1 MFDGIFQESSR
12 YLRIKDKES
21 MKIFSDLL
29 LKFEKPDW
37 SHNPEF
43 CVSDTILEARPDL
56 ILMFS
61 SDIMGDELASTFG
74 RQDTPS
80 VEQIVRAAIFKE
92 MRGMDYR
99 DLEFAQLDSRSC
111 AAFIK
116 LEDRDPFSF
125 QLFQKYISRIQPET
139 LHRVLVEINK
149 IAISEGLEDVK
160 SVSQDSTVV
169 KANIHYP
176 TNNSLVWDCIKT
188 STRLL
193 EQLKQEIDTLDF
205 IDYTKSAKKTFYEI
219 NVNRKNKDRYDL
231 FCKQLILFTKVINQT
246 SNAIKKKSTS
256 IIAWGIQEELTKLL
270 SLMVQ
275 VYNVAY
281 RKEINGEKV
290 PSEEKLFSIYEQHT
304 DIIVKGQREVLFG
317 HKVNLAAG
325 KSNLVLD
332 CQVLRG
338 NLSDKSLYQPTIDNV
353 IQNYKIIPRDSATDG
368 GYASLANRDHAQKA
382 GIANIVFNKVVGSM
396 QNIISSLNMET
407 RLKKWRSAMEAIISN
422 IKRGFNIRTCNWKG
436 WVHFQAKVIWSVLAY
451 NFRVMTALILDR
463 LKSDPLVS

>member
-1 MFDGIFQESSR
+1 
-12 YLRIKDKES
+12 
-21 MKIFSDLL
+21 MKIFNGLL

-37 SHNPEF
+37 SGNPEF
-43 CVSDTILEARPDL
+43 CVIDTILESRPDI
-56 ILMFS
+56 ILMLR
-61 SDIMGDELASTFG
+61 SDIIGDEKASTFG

-80 VEQIVRAAIFKE
+80 VEQIARAAIFKE

-99 DLEFAQLDSRSC
+99 ELEYAQSDSRIC
-111 AAFIK
+111 EAFIK
-116 LEDRDPFSF
+116 LEGRDPYSF
-125 QLFQKYISRIQPET
+125 QLFQKYSSRINPES
-139 LHRVLVEINK
+139 LHRLLVEINK

-169 KANIHYP
+169 KTNIHYP

-332 CQVLRG
+332 CQVLQG
-338 NLSDKSLYQPTIDNV
+338 NPADKSLYKQTIDRV
-353 IQNYKIIPRDSATDG
+353 IQNYEIVPRDSATDG
-368 GYASLANRDHAQKA
+368 GYACLANLEHAQKA
-382 GIANIVFNKVVGSM
+382 GVVNIVFNKVVGSM
-396 QNIISSLNMET
+396 QNIVSSLNMET
-407 RLKKWRSAMEAIISN
+407 RLKRWRSAMEAIISN
-422 IKRGFNIRTCNWKG
+422 IKRGFNIRTCSWKG
-436 WVHFQAKVIWSVLAY
+436 WIHFQAKVLWSVLAY

>member
-1 MFDGIFQESSR
+1 
-12 YLRIKDKES
+12 
-21 MKIFSDLL
+21 MKIFNGLL

-37 SHNPEF
+37 SGNPEF
-43 CVSDTILEARPDL
+43 CVIDTILESRPDI
-56 ILMFS
+56 ILMLR
-61 SDIMGDELASTFG
+61 SDIIGVEKASTFG

-80 VEQIVRAAIFKE
+80 VEQIARAAIFKE

-99 DLEFAQLDSRSC
+99 ELEYAQSDSRIC
-111 AAFIK
+111 EAFIK
-116 LEDRDPFSF
+116 LEGRDPYSF
-125 QLFQKYISRIQPET
+125 QLFQKYISRINPES
-139 LHRVLVEINK
+139 LHRLLVEINK

-169 KANIHYP
+169 KTNIHYP

-332 CQVLRG
+332 CQVLQG
-338 NLSDKSLYQPTIDNV
+338 NPADKSLYKQTIDRV
-353 IQNYKIIPRDSATDG
+353 IQNYEIVPRDSATDG
-368 GYASLANRDHAQKA
+368 GYACLANLEHAQKA
-382 GIANIVFNKVVGSM
+382 GVVNIVFNKVVGSM
-396 QNIISSLNMET
+396 QNIVSSLNMET
-407 RLKKWRSAMEAIISN
+407 RLKRWRSAMEAIISN
-422 IKRGFNIRTCNWKG
+422 IKRGFNIRTCSWKG
-436 WVHFQAKVIWSVLAY
+436 WIHFQAKVLWSVLAY

>member
-1 MFDGIFQESSR
+1 
-12 YLRIKDKES
+12 
-21 MKIFSDLL
+21 MKIFNDLL

-37 SHNPEF
+37 SGNPEF
-43 CVSDTILEARPDL
+43 CVIDTILESRPDI
-56 ILMFS
+56 ILMLR
-61 SDIMGDELASTFG
+61 SDIIGDEKASTFG

-80 VEQIVRAAIFKE
+80 VEQIARAAIFKE

-99 DLEFAQLDSRSC
+99 ELEYAQSDSRIC
-111 AAFIK
+111 EAFIK
-116 LEDRDPFSF
+116 LEGRDPYSF
-125 QLFQKYISRIQPET
+125 QLFQKYISRINPES
-139 LHRVLVEINK
+139 LHRLLVEINK

-169 KANIHYP
+169 KTNIHYP

-332 CQVLRG
+332 CQVLQG
-338 NLSDKSLYQPTIDNV
+338 NPADKSLYKQTIDRV
-353 IQNYKIIPRDSATDG
+353 IQNYEIVPRDSATDG
-368 GYASLANRDHAQKA
+368 GYACLANLEHAQKA
-382 GIANIVFNKVVGSM
+382 GVVNIVFNKVVGSM
-396 QNIISSLNMET
+396 QNIVSSLNMET
-407 RLKKWRSAMEAIISN
+407 RLKRWRSAMEAIISN
-422 IKRGFNIRTCNWKG
+422 IKRGFNIRTCSWKG
-436 WVHFQAKVIWSVLAY
+436 WIHFQAKVLWSVLSY

>member
-1 MFDGIFQESSR
+1 
-12 YLRIKDKES
+12 
-21 MKIFSDLL
+21 MKIFNDLL

-37 SHNPEF
+37 SGNPEF
-43 CVSDTILEARPDL
+43 CVIDTILESRPDI
-56 ILMFS
+56 ILMLR
-61 SDIMGDELASTFG
+61 SDIIGDEKASTFG

-80 VEQIVRAAIFKE
+80 VEQIARAAIFKE

-99 DLEFAQLDSRSC
+99 ELEYAQSDSRIC
-111 AAFIK
+111 EAFIK
-116 LEDRDPFSF
+116 LEGRDPYSF
-125 QLFQKYISRIQPET
+125 QLFQKYISRINPES
-139 LHRVLVEINK
+139 LHRLLVEINK

-169 KANIHYP
+169 KTNIHYP

-332 CQVLRG
+332 CQVLQG
-338 NLSDKSLYQPTIDNV
+338 NPADKSLYKQTIDRV
-353 IQNYKIIPRDSATDG
+353 IQNYEIVPRDSATDG
-368 GYASLANRDHAQKA
+368 GYACLANLEHAQKA
-382 GIANIVFNKVVGSM
+382 GVVNIVFNKVVGSM
-396 QNIISSLNMET
+396 QNIVSSLNMET
-407 RLKKWRSAMEAIISN
+407 RLKRWRSAMEAIISN
-422 IKRGFNIRTCNWKG
+422 IKRGFNIRTCSWKG
-436 WVHFQAKVIWSVLAY
+436 WIHFQAKVLWSVLAY

>member
-1 MFDGIFQESSR
+1 
-12 YLRIKDKES
+12 
-21 MKIFSDLL
+21 MKIFNDLL

-37 SHNPEF
+37 TANPEF
-43 CVSDTILEARPDL
+43 CVIDTILESRPDI
-56 ILMFS
+56 ILMLK
-61 SDIMGDELASTFG
+61 SDIIGDEKASTFG
-74 RQDTPS
+74 RGDTPS

-92 MRGMDYR
+92 MRGLDYR
-99 DLEFAQLDSRSC
+99 ELEYAQNDSRIC
-111 AAFIK
+111 EAFIK
-116 LEDRDPFSF
+116 LEGRDPYSF
-125 QLFQKYISRIQPET
+125 QLFQKYISRINPET
-139 LHRVLVEINK
+139 LHRLLVEINK

-169 KANIHYP
+169 KTNIHYP

-256 IIAWGIQEELTKLL
+256 IIAWGIQEELAKLL

-281 RKEINGEKV
+281 RKEIDGENV

-338 NLSDKSLYQPTIDNV
+338 NPSDKSLYKQTIDRV
-353 IQNYKIIPRDSATDG
+353 IQNYEVVPRDSATDG
-368 GYASLANRDHAQKA
+368 GYACLANIEHARKA
-382 GIANIVFNKVVGSM
+382 GVINIVFNKVVGSM
-396 QNIISSLNMET
+396 QNIVSSLNMET

-422 IKRGFNIRTCNWKG
+422 IKRGFNIRTCSWKG
-436 WVHFQAKVIWSVLAY
+436 WVHFQAKVLWSVLAY
-451 NFRVMTALILDR
+451 NFRVMTGLILEKLR
-463 LKSDPLVS
+463 PDPQLG

>member
-1 MFDGIFQESSR
+1 
-12 YLRIKDKES
+12 
-21 MKIFSDLL
+21 MKIFNDLL

-37 SHNPEF
+37 SANPEF
-43 CVSDTILEARPDL
+43 CVIDTILESRPDI
-56 ILMFS
+56 ILMLK
-61 SDIMGDELASTFG
+61 SDIIGYDKASTFG

-92 MRGMDYR
+92 MRGMEYR
-99 DLEFAQLDSRSC
+99 ELEYAQSDSRIC
-111 AAFIK
+111 EAFIK
-116 LEDRDPFSF
+116 LEGRDPYSF
-125 QLFQKYISRIQPET
+125 QMFQKYISRIKPES

-169 KANIHYP
+169 KTNIHYP

-219 NVNRKNKDRYDL
+219 NVKRKNTDRYDL

-246 SNAIKKKSTS
+246 SNAIKKKSES

-270 SLMVQ
+270 SLMAQ
-275 VYNVAY
+275 VYNVAH

-304 DIIVKGQREVLFG
+304 DIIVKGQREALFG

-338 NLSDKSLYQPTIDNV
+338 NPSDKSLYQPTIDNI
-353 IQNYKIIPRDSATDG
+353 IQNYQIIPRDSTTDG
-368 GYASLANRDHAQKA
+368 GYACKDNLKHAQKA
-382 GIANIVFNKVVGSM
+382 GIVNIVFNKVVGSM
-396 QNIISSLNMET
+396 QNIVSSLNMET
-407 RLKKWRSAMEAIISN
+407 RLKRWRSAMEAIISN
-422 IKRGFNIRTCNWKG
+422 IKRGFNIRICNWKG
-436 WVHFQAKVIWSVLAY
+436 WGHFQAKVIWSVLAY
-451 NFRVMTALILDR
+451 NFRVMTGLILEKLR
-463 LKSDPLVS
+463 PGPQLG

>member
-1 MFDGIFQESSR
+1 
-12 YLRIKDKES
+12 
-21 MKIFSDLL
+21 
-29 LKFEKPDW
+29 
-37 SHNPEF
+37 
-43 CVSDTILEARPDL
+43 
-56 ILMFS
+56 
-61 SDIMGDELASTFG
+61 
-74 RQDTPS
+74 
-80 VEQIVRAAIFKE
+80 
-92 MRGMDYR
+92 MDYR
-99 DLEFAQLDSRSC
+99 ELEYAQSDSRIC
-111 AAFIK
+111 EAFIK
-116 LEDRDPFSF
+116 LEGRDPYSF
-125 QLFQKYISRIQPET
+125 QLFQKYISRINPES
-139 LHRVLVEINK
+139 LHRLLVEINK

-169 KANIHYP
+169 KTNIHYP

-332 CQVLRG
+332 CQVLQG
-338 NLSDKSLYQPTIDNV
+338 NPADKSLYKQTIDRV
-353 IQNYKIIPRDSATDG
+353 IQNYEIVPRDSATDG
-368 GYASLANRDHAQKA
+368 GYACLANLEHAQKA
-382 GIANIVFNKVVGSM
+382 GVVNIVFNKVVGSM
-396 QNIISSLNMET
+396 QNIVSSLNMET
-407 RLKKWRSAMEAIISN
+407 RLKRWRSAMEAIISN
-422 IKRGFNIRTCNWKG
+422 IKRGFNIRTCSWKG
-436 WVHFQAKVIWSVLAY
+436 WIHFQAKVLWSVLAY